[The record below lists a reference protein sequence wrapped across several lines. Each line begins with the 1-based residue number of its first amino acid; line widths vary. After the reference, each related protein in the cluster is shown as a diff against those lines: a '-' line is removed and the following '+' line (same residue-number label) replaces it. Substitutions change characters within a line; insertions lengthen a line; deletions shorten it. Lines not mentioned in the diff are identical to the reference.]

1 MFWGLSRLKPR
12 RRTSVTSSPVLG
24 FLSAIA
30 GQRPHG
36 SMGEKGRGSQVL
48 LDPCVHL
55 SPTFPAPEEQ
65 PELLGQARWQ
75 DAGARALVWQAKCC
89 RNKTELK

>member
-1 MFWGLSRLKPR
+1 MFWGLSRLKPW
-12 RRTSVTSSPVLG
+12 RRTLVTSSPVFR

-36 SMGEKGRGSQVL
+36 SMGEKGQAPQAL
-48 LDPCVHL
+48 LDPCFHL

-65 PELLGQARWQ
+65 PELLGQPRWQ
-75 DAGARALVWQAKCC
+75 GVGAWALVWQAKCC